1 MMRQSVSYAD
11 LLTRVQTLET
21 ALRQSRQVERAYA
34 ARIATLESS
43 NRAAWSL
50 SVQPRWAA
58 SADGSEVSKE
68 IPQ

>member
-50 SVQPRWAA
+50 SMDRLRARPTN
-58 SADGSEVSKE
+58 GHEVVEGVSL
-68 IPQ
+68 